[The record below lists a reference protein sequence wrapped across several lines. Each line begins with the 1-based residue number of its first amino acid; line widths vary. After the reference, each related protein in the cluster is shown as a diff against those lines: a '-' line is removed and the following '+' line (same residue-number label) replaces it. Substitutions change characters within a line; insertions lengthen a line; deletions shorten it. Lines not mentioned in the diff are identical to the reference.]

1 MPQCNFIYKNGE
13 KCEITAV
20 LKDGDPCVLH
30 RENKTLEDFR
40 DVFWDKFIFQ
50 REKDARL
57 KTISCEGFFFPPG
70 FRFEQKPKKCIEF
83 IDSTFGG
90 DSIFSNL
97 DFEFGPFFEGCVFL
111 GDLNFHNVKTGGHF
125 IFENIKRVEGDVM
138 FTFCNFKGLAE
149 FNTCLLSK
157 GARFSRCEVAES
169 ESFEFKNIKSMKEIV
184 FVDCSFPGSVRISN
198 VDVPAGASVVFER
211 INLERSQNFLLSN
224 VDIARVQFVDT
235 NLEKVDFENCNW
247 PTKFD
252 RFVFSDEASAG
263 LNQMDNEKL
272 DRTIRNYRMLK
283 HNFDKKSKVELASD
297 MYIGEMDARREKIA
311 RSKWGNPF
319 IKNFYRDFFS
329 LLALYRR
336 ISFYG
341 ERYRKAMSAY
351 LLVLFIFPMFYLLNG
366 FAGEANSSLSKQ
378 AYSSDSVNYDIKL
391 DNLSTVADKAF
402 WQDWLKALRISFAAS
417 TLQKNEHYKL
427 RGLGPEIFVVQ
438 NAISASI
445 IALFLLALRRKF
457 KR

>member
-1 MPQCNFIYKNGE
+1 MGQ
-13 KCEITAV
+13 
-20 LKDGDPCVLH
+20 
-30 RENKTLEDFR
+30 
-40 DVFWDKFIFQ
+40 
-50 REKDARL
+50 
-57 KTISCEGFFFPPG
+57 
-70 FRFEQKPKKCIEF
+70 
-83 IDSTFGG
+83 
-90 DSIFSNL
+90 SI
-97 DFEFGPFFEGCVFL
+97 
-111 GDLNFHNVKTGGHF
+111 H
-125 IFENIKRVEGDVM
+125 
-138 FTFCNFKGLAE
+138 
-149 FNTCLLSK
+149 
-157 GARFSRCEVAES
+157 
-169 ESFEFKNIKSMKEIV
+169 
-184 FVDCSFPGSVRISN
+184 
-198 VDVPAGASVVFER
+198 
-211 INLERSQNFLLSN
+211 Q
-224 VDIARVQFVDT
+224 
-235 NLEKVDFENCNW
+235 
-247 PTKFD
+247 
-252 RFVFSDEASAG
+252 
-263 LNQMDNEKL
+263 
-272 DRTIRNYRMLK
+272 
-283 HNFDKKSKVELASD
+283 
-297 MYIGEMDARREKIA
+297 
-311 RSKWGNPF
+311 
-319 IKNFYRDFFS
+319 NFYRDFFS